1 MDFQLDET
9 KCIGCGA
16 CVNDCPMRVFEM
28 REGKPFVK
36 KPGNCF
42 HCQHC
47 LAICPVGA
55 ITLDGV
61 SPADC
66 LEIKGLDLPSASQ
79 MDHLMVARRSIRNY
93 RQQNIPREE
102 IQKMLEL
109 LSNTPTGC
117 NERGLT
123 FRVVETK
130 ERLRELLEKMCEVL
144 AEHRTQLNAMVKGR
158 LISFQKTGYD
168 GFFRSAP
175 HLLIVE
181 ASPNSV
187 TPQIDCDAALAY
199 FSLVAQAHGYGT
211 TWCGF
216 LPIVTSLVP
225 EVRDLFQIQ
234 REAPYYAMLFGL
246 PAVRYARTVNHA
258 NDVRIAWL

>member
-1 MDFQLDET
+1 MDFRLDEA

-16 CVNDCPMRVFEM
+16 CAEDCPMRVFEM
-28 REGKPFVK
+28 REGKPFLK
-36 KPGNCF
+36 KPENCF

-47 LAICPVGA
+47 LAVCPTGA

-66 LEIKGLDLPSASQ
+66 LELNGLALPSAEQ
-79 MDHLMVARRSIRNY
+79 MDHLMLARRSIRNY
-93 RQQNIPREE
+93 KQENVPRGE
-102 IQKMLEL
+102 IRKMLEL
-109 LSNTPTGC
+109 LSNAPTGC
-117 NERGLT
+117 NNRDLT

-130 ERLRELLEKMCEVL
+130 EKMREKLEQMCAML
-144 AEHRTQLNAMVKGR
+144 AEHRSR
-158 LISFQKTGYD
+158 LIPFVEGCLTNFEKSGYD

-181 ASPNSV
+181 GRPDAV

-199 FSLVAQAHGYGT
+199 FSMIAQAHGLGT

-216 LPIVTSLVP
+216 LPIITSLVP
-225 EVRDLFQIQ
+225 EVRDLFQIP
-234 REAPYYAMLFGL
+234 RNAPYYAMLFGY
-246 PAVRYARTVNHA
+246 PKVRYARTVNHSTDA
-258 NDVRIAWL
+258 RIVWL